1 MRPLVLAGCLAVLI
15 PAAATFA
22 APRAAAAD
30 FDPAGR
36 NKRPKPKAPKPGGG
50 KAGPAARPQP
60 KPEAQPKPDARPQP
74 KPDAR
79 PQPKPDAPEAGDT
92 KRGGPSSD
100 ALIARY
106 TAIVLS
112 QPSAPFPLQRLAQ
125 LYRER
130 DGNLKKLVEEF
141 ERRAA
146 QPGADAWASKVVLA
160 GVYKQDGRYE
170 DAIKTY
176 EAAIADRPQDP
187 SAILALAQLEADRG
201 DKARARGHYEK
212 ALPLLK
218 VPADVEQTRRT
229 LLALCLDLSDFAGAK
244 AQHDA
249 LVKNAQGSL
258 FVKAELGRELAAR
271 GHHARAEA
279 EFRELVRSA
288 AGDNRALAPALRD
301 LGQALAKQKK
311 MDEALAVLKR
321 ALAVAGS
328 AAGVRSEILL
338 IMTDAFRAEG
348 KLPELI
354 AILEAEKGQD
364 FQRLATLGALHE
376 ETGDVDKAIAIYRR
390 ALAIDGKHIDTRLR
404 LVHLLQT
411 AGELDTAIR
420 EYELLIRAAPG
431 NADFVFELCETLIQ
445 RGDRPKALALLAEL
459 EGRVA
464 NEPETLA
471 AVADFYERVEEKDR
485 ALKVLQRLAG
495 AAGGDPSH
503 LVDLGDRY
511 FQAGDKK
518 KALETWA
525 RIKQVVP
532 SRARAAAT
540 LGEVYLDHDM
550 VPEALAALR
559 EAAQLEPA
567 NSRYKKALAIALE
580 RTASSLGNASSRYSE
595 ARELWEELLAAAGN
609 DKMLAREARTHIVS
623 LWALTHELPGRVAPL
638 SARFGA
644 SPPDLEAGRLLAEV
658 QRKLHR
664 LPDAE
669 ATLRRLVQA
678 APGDEDALL
687 ALERVL
693 VLQQNL
699 LGAIDVLGKLVEV
712 NPKRAREFYQR
723 MAQYAAELYRDDDAI
738 RYAARAVELSPE
750 DASGH
755 QKLGDM
761 YRRRQDFQHAI
772 AEYRQ
777 ALAKND
783 RLFPV
788 YFDLAELLLTAGQA
802 DEADRLF
809 RRVVRASNDEEL
821 VARAARMS
829 MQVNLGRGSL
839 EVLERELL
847 PVAVGNPQKPLYR
860 RLLVELYGAMT
871 FPLMQKVRGEGRAA
885 SAEARAELAR
895 IGARAVKPLL
905 DALAD
910 EKESQQKI
918 AIEVLAY
925 VENKSAGPA
934 LYNFATGQ
942 ADKGLRARAMIACG
956 ALRDPA
962 MLGRYE
968 QMLAPKDASTSV
980 LPNDAVAVAATWSVA
995 RLVAGGGNG
1004 GNAARPA
1011 AAKAEALLAR
1021 LLASPAP
1028 EVRAIAAVGLG
1039 LTRDRKHA
1047 AALSALARAPE
1058 AGALPRAAAVRALG
1072 ELGGGGEGP
1081 ALFVALADS
1090 SEPELRRAALL
1101 TLARLG
1107 GGGANGSA
1115 GGGGP
1120 VEGGAAGG
1128 AGEAIAAG
1136 AFSSDEGLRAAAASA
1151 AVAFTRR
1158 VYPRT
1163 REPLPVPDGALTVRE
1178 VLAGLDPDPFGPEDR
1193 AAALVALGPALQK
1206 AAVAA
1211 VATSPERALV
1221 VAEAIL
1227 SRRARGAR
1235 GEPGKAGEG
1244 GKGGEAAAGGAV
1256 AFGLAPFTDGRAEL
1270 GPELKKQVEA
1280 TVEGIA
1286 AAVVGGFVALVRHP
1300 AIEVRTR
1307 AVELLATRPEPEAQ
1321 AAVIDALGDPEEGV
1335 RRAALSAL
1343 GAVRH
1348 GPTIAAV
1355 SELLRSSSSWPL
1367 RVRAAEALGRLGASG
1382 AAAGGASAGGV
1393 AAGGAGAGGGR
1404 PSPIAETLGAAARS
1418 DAYALVR
1425 EAAARA
1431 LTSADRAAA
1440 VPVLRQLAA
1449 RDPEPRVREAA
1460 AELMRSAAP

>member
-1 MRPLVLAGCLAVLI
+1 MRSLVLAGCLAVLV
-15 PAAATFA
+15 PAAATLA
-22 APRAAAAD
+22 IPHAEAAD
-30 FDPAGR
+30 FDPSGR
-36 NKRPKPKAPKPGGG
+36 GKRKPKAPKPGGG
-50 KAGPAARPQP
+50 KPGPAARPQP
-60 KPEAQPKPDARPQP
+60 GPRPQPGARPQP
-74 KPDAR
+74 EQAPQAKPEPAEGGDA
-79 PQPKPDAPEAGDT
+79 
-92 KRGGPSSD
+92 KRSGPSND

-106 TAIVLS
+106 TAIVMS

-160 GVYKQDGRYE
+160 GIYKQDGRYD

-176 EAAIADRPQDP
+176 EAAIADRPTDP
-187 SAILALAQLEADRG
+187 AAMMALAQLEADRG
-201 DKARARGHYEK
+201 DKARARTHYEK

-218 VPADVEQTRRT
+218 VAADVEQTRRT
-229 LLALCLDLSDFAGAK
+229 LLALCLDLSDFDAAK
-244 AQHDA
+244 AHHDA

-258 FVKAELGRELAAR
+258 FVKAELGRELSAR

-279 EFRELVRSA
+279 EFRELVKAA

-301 LGQALAKQKK
+301 LGQALARQKK

-321 ALAVAGS
+321 ALSIAGN
-328 AAGVRSEILL
+328 AAGVRAEILL

-348 KLPELI
+348 KLAELI
-354 AILEAEKGQD
+354 AILEAERGQD
-364 FQRLATLGALHE
+364 FQRLATLGALYE

-390 ALAIDGKHIDTRLR
+390 ALALDGKHIDTRLR

-420 EYELLIRAAPG
+420 EYELLIKAAPN

-445 RGDRPKALALLAEL
+445 RGDRPKALALLTQL

-464 NEPETLA
+464 DEPETLA

-532 SRARAAAT
+532 NRARAAAT

-550 VPEALAALR
+550 VTEALAALR
-559 EAAQLEPA
+559 EAAQIEPA
-567 NSRYKKALAIALE
+567 NTRYKKALAIALE
-580 RTASSLGNASSRYSE
+580 RTASSLGNAGPRYAE
-595 ARELWEELLAAAGN
+595 ARELWEQLLAGAGG
-609 DKMLAREARTHIVS
+609 DKLLAREARTHIVS
-623 LWALTHELPGRVAPL
+623 LWSLTHELQGRVGPL
-638 SARFGA
+638 GARFNA
-644 SPPDLEAGRLLAEV
+644 TPPDLEAGRLLAEV

-669 ATLRRLVQA
+669 ATLRKLVQA
-678 APGDEDALL
+678 APGDEDSLL

-761 YRRRQDFQHAI
+761 YRRRQDFPRAI

-871 FPLMQKVRGEGRAA
+871 FPLMQKVRAEGRAA
-885 SAEARAELAR
+885 SAAARAELAK

-934 LYNFATGQ
+934 LYNFAIGQ

-956 ALRDPA
+956 ALRDPS
-962 MLGRYE
+962 MLERYE
-968 QMLAPKDASTSV
+968 QMLAPRDAAATV
-980 LPNDAVAVAATWSVA
+980 LPNDAVAVAATWGVA
-995 RLVAGGGNG
+995 RLAAGGG
-1004 GNAARPA
+1004 RP

-1021 LLASPAP
+1021 LLSSPAP

-1039 LTRDRKHA
+1039 LTRDRRHA
-1047 AALSALARAPE
+1047 AALSAVARAPE
-1058 AGALPRAAAVRALG
+1058 AGSVPRAAAVRALG
-1072 ELGGGGEGP
+1072 EIGGGGEGP
-1081 ALFVALADS
+1081 ALFMSLADS

-1107 GGGANGSA
+1107 DGASTKGGSGEAEAPASGSA
-1115 GGGGP
+1115 
-1120 VEGGAAGG
+1120 AQ
-1128 AGEAIAAG
+1128 AIAAG
-1136 AFSSDEGLRAAAASA
+1136 AFSSDEGLRAAAVSA
-1151 AVAFTRR
+1151 AVALTRR
-1158 VYPRT
+1158 AYPRA
-1163 REPLPVPDGALTVRE
+1163 REPLPVPDGALTVKD
-1178 VLAGLDPDPFGPEDR
+1178 VLAGLDPDPPGPEDR

-1221 VAEAIL
+1221 VADAIL
-1227 SRRARGAR
+1227 SRGAAGPRGAGAAGDR
-1235 GEPGKAGEG
+1235 G
-1244 GKGGEAAAGGAV
+1244 AAGGGA
-1256 AFGLAPFTDGRAEL
+1256 ALGLAPFTDGRAEL
-1270 GPELKKQVEA
+1270 APELRRQVEA
-1280 TVEGIA
+1280 AVEGVA

-1321 AAVIDALGDPEEGV
+1321 AAVVDALGDPEESV
-1335 RRAALSAL
+1335 RRAALAAL

-1355 SELLRSSSSWPL
+1355 SELLRTSPSWPL
-1367 RVRAAEALGRLGASG
+1367 RVRAAEALGRLGAPG
-1382 AAAGGASAGGV
+1382 GGGAAGG
-1393 AAGGAGAGGGR
+1393 R
-1404 PSPIAETLGAAARS
+1404 PGQVAETLGAAARS

-1431 LTSADRAAA
+1431 LASADRAAA
-1440 VPVLRQLAA
+1440 APVLKHLAA
-1449 RDPEPRVREAA
+1449 RDPEPRVRQAA
-1460 AELMRSAAP
+1460 ADLMRSGAP

>member
-1 MRPLVLAGCLAVLI
+1 MRSLVLAGCLAVLI
-15 PAAATFA
+15 PAAATLA
-22 APRAAAAD
+22 VPHAAAAD
-30 FDPAGR
+30 FDPSGR
-36 NKRPKPKAPKPGGG
+36 GKRPRPKAPKPGGG
-50 KAGPAARPQP
+50 KPGPAAQPQPGPRPQP
-60 KPEAQPKPDARPQP
+60 APRPQT
-74 KPDAR
+74 KPAADESGDA
-79 PQPKPDAPEAGDT
+79 

-106 TAIVLS
+106 TAIVMS

-146 QPGADAWASKVVLA
+146 QPGEGAWASKVVLA
-160 GVYKQDGRYE
+160 GIYKQDGRYD

-176 EAAIADRPQDP
+176 EAAIADRPTDP
-187 SAILALAQLEADRG
+187 AAMMALAQLEADRG
-201 DKARARGHYEK
+201 DKARARAHYEK

-218 VPADVEQTRRT
+218 VTADVEQTRRT
-229 LLALCLDLSDFAGAK
+229 LLALCLDLSDFDAAK

-258 FVKAELGRELAAR
+258 FVKAELGRELSAR

-279 EFRELVRSA
+279 EFRELVKA
-288 AGDNRALAPALRD
+288 ATGDNRALAPALRD
-301 LGQALAKQKK
+301 LGQALARQKK
-311 MDEALAVLKR
+311 MDEALAVLRR
-321 ALAVAGS
+321 ALAIAGN
-328 AAGVRSEILL
+328 AAGVRAEILL

-348 KLPELI
+348 KLAELI
-354 AILEAEKGQD
+354 TLLEAEKGQD
-364 FQRLATLGALHE
+364 FQRLSTLGALYE

-390 ALAIDGKHIDTRLR
+390 ALALDGKHIDTRLR

-420 EYELLIRAAPG
+420 EYELLIKAAPN

-445 RGDRPKALALLAEL
+445 RGDRPKALALLTQL

-464 NEPETLA
+464 DEPETLA

-532 SRARAAAT
+532 GRARAAAT

-550 VPEALAALR
+550 AAEALAALR

-567 NSRYKKALAIALE
+567 NARYKKALAIALE
-580 RTASSLGNASSRYSE
+580 RTASSLGNAAPRYGE
-595 ARELWEELLAAAGN
+595 ARELWEQLLAGAGN
-609 DKMLAREARTHIVS
+609 DKLLAREARAHIVS
-623 LWALTHELPGRVAPL
+623 LWSLTHELPGRVGPL
-638 SARFGA
+638 GARFNA
-644 SPPDLEAGRLLAEV
+644 TPPDLEAGRLLAEV

-669 ATLRRLVQA
+669 ATLRKLVQA
-678 APGDEDALL
+678 APGDEDSLL

-761 YRRRQDFQHAI
+761 YRRRQDFPRAI

-777 ALAKND
+777 ALTKND

-829 MQVNLGRGSL
+829 MQVNLGRSSL

-871 FPLMQKVRGEGRAA
+871 FPLMQKVRADDRAT
-885 SAEARAELAR
+885 SAPARAELAK

-934 LYNFATGQ
+934 LYNFAIGQ

-962 MLGRYE
+962 MLLRYE
-968 QMLAPKDASTSV
+968 QMLAPRDAAASV
-980 LPNDAVAVAATWSVA
+980 LPNDAVAVAATWGVA
-995 RLVAGGGNG
+995 RLAAGGG
-1004 GNAARPA
+1004 RPA

-1021 LLASPAP
+1021 LLSSPAP
-1028 EVRAIAAVGLG
+1028 EVRAIAAIGLG
-1039 LTRDRKHA
+1039 LTHDRKHA
-1047 AALSALARAPE
+1047 AALSAVARAPE
-1058 AGALPRAAAVRALG
+1058 AGSMPRAAAVRALG

-1081 ALFVALADS
+1081 ALFMSLADS
-1090 SEPELRRAALL
+1090 SEPELRRAALI

-1107 GGGANGSA
+1107 GGGASK
-1115 GGGGP
+1115 GGGP
-1120 VEGGAAGG
+1120 GEADVSASPGAAQ
-1128 AGEAIAAG
+1128 AIAAG
-1136 AFSSDEGLRAAAASA
+1136 AFSSDEGLRAAAVSA
-1151 AVAFTRR
+1151 AVALTRR
-1158 VYPRT
+1158 EYPRA
-1163 REPLPVPDGALTVRE
+1163 REPLPVPDGALTVKD
-1178 VLAGLDPDPFGPEDR
+1178 VLAGLDPDPPGPEDR

-1221 VAEAIL
+1221 VADAIL
-1227 SRRARGAR
+1227 SRGAGVPGERG
-1235 GEPGKAGEG
+1235 
-1244 GKGGEAAAGGAV
+1244 AAGGGA
-1256 AFGLAPFTDGRAEL
+1256 ALGLAPFTEARAEL
-1270 GPELKKQVEA
+1270 APELKRQVEA
-1280 TVEGIA
+1280 AVEAVA
-1286 AAVVGGFVALVRHP
+1286 AAVVSGFVALVRHP

-1321 AAVIDALGDPEEGV
+1321 AAVVDALGDPEESV
-1335 RRAALSAL
+1335 RRAALAAL

-1355 SELLRSSSSWPL
+1355 SELLRTSPSWPL
-1367 RVRAAEALGRLGASG
+1367 RVRAAEALGRLGAP
-1382 AAAGGASAGGV
+1382 AGGRSGQVAG
-1393 AAGGAGAGGGR
+1393 
-1404 PSPIAETLGAAARS
+1404 TLGAAARS

-1431 LTSADRAAA
+1431 LASADRAAA
-1440 VPVLRQLAA
+1440 APVLKQLAA
-1449 RDPEPRVREAA
+1449 RDPEPRVRQAA